1 MRAMVKNTIKIII
14 MDGKNHLYNELKQRK
29 SKYLIKNPILFKNI
43 IKIIFNDTFQL
54 IHNDNSKISF
64 LEIIRGIVPKK
75 LSNNINLITR
85 NKKTTNTI
93 LNNLLKLVRRQTNEQ
108 IWIPRC
114 QMQIEH
120 TKYLRNHYE
129 R

>member
-1 MRAMVKNTIKIII
+1 
-14 MDGKNHLYNELKQRK
+14 MDGKNHLYNELEQRK
-29 SKYLIKNPILFKNI
+29 SKYLIKTPILFKNI

-120 TKYLRNHYE
+120 EISKESL
-129 R
+129 